1 MIFDILE
8 TNIVVSVGAVLLC
21 LFADGLRRR
30 YGAGWM
36 KLAWILL
43 TVRLLIPYNVSAPF
57 AGIRLLNY
65 AGFEQNMGT
74 ETENTGTGPLNGMKA
89 GGGTGLLNGME
100 VGDGTDLLNNMKAGD
115 DVDPMNSM
123 LAGAGQENSMPA
135 GNSVGTDGEN
145 AAVGR
150 GGYKNGTREGQPD
163 HQAVD
168 AAFGQ
173 DGSRA
178 AYMDDGQAGGWNT
191 EPAGQA
197 GSQATEAGHGI
208 EGQDSAADSDTA
220 DGILSA
226 HTAFF
231 YTDLLIKI

>member
-21 LFADGLRRR
+21 LFADRLRRR

-43 TVRLLIPYNVSAPF
+43 TVRLLIPYNVSVPF

-65 AGFEQNMGT
+65 AGFEQNMQAG
-74 ETENTGTGPLNGMKA
+74 TENTGIGPLNGMKA
-89 GGGTGLLNGME
+89 GDGTGLLNDMLA
-100 VGDGTDLLNNMKAGD
+100 GDGTDVMNNMPAD
-115 DVDPMNSM
+115 DNVW
-123 LAGAGQENSMPA
+123 
-135 GNSVGTDGEN
+135 TDGEN
-145 AAVGR
+145 AAAGR
-150 GGYKNGTREGQPD
+150 DGFRNSTQEGQPA

-168 AAFGQ
+168 AAFDQ
-173 DGSRA
+173 DGSQA

-220 DGILSA
+220 DGILFA